1 MPRIPTQKLAG
12 VLRRLVLDRSDNEAW
27 KALYLLMWPLVFAT
41 AYRNLRG
48 DRELSADAGQEVFL
62 RLYRYARF
70 DEFTENPEAFPGY
83 VSAMCKNVCRD
94 YLSKILREPQLSEA
108 EFQQSLV
115 EFEQERSRDLV
126 SPELSAIRSG
136 EVSAFLSSLDP
147 DDRRLAELLL
157 KGVGTSEA
165 ADRLGLTYTNT
176 AVRIYRLRQLAR
188 NAMKTG

>member
-1 MPRIPTQKLAG
+1 MPRIPTQELVGILKRLA
-12 VLRRLVLDRSDNEAW
+12 LDRSDNESW

-41 AYRNLRG
+41 AYRTLRG

-70 DEFTENPEAFPGY
+70 DEFTENPEAFPSY
-83 VSAMCKNVCRD
+83 VSVMCKNVSRD
-94 YLSKILREPQLSEA
+94 YLSKILREPQLSET
-108 EFQQSLV
+108 EFQESLV
-115 EFEQERSRDLV
+115 EFEQERSRDL

-147 DDRRLAELLL
+147 DDRRLADLLL
-157 KGVGTSEA
+157 KGMATSEA
-165 ADRLGLTYTNT
+165 AERLGLTYTNT

-188 NAMKTG
+188 NAMKTR

>member
-1 MPRIPTQKLAG
+1 MPRIPTQKLADI
-12 VLRRLVLDRSDNEAW
+12 LRRLALDRSDNEAW
-27 KALYLLMWPLVFAT
+27 KAVYSLMWPLVFAT
-41 AYRNLRG
+41 AYRTLRG

-70 DEFTENPEAFPGY
+70 DEFTENPDAFPGY

-94 YLSKILREPQLSEA
+94 YLSKILREPQRSET
-108 EFQQSLV
+108 EFQERLS

-126 SPELSAIRSG
+126 SPEMSAIRSS
-136 EVSAFLSSLDP
+136 EVSAFLSSLDS
-147 DDRRLAELLL
+147 DDQRLAELLL
-157 KGVGTSEA
+157 KGVATSEA
-165 ADRLGLTYTNT
+165 AERLGLTYTNT